1 MILLTNHDI
10 YIYIYVIET
19 LNPPFKSH
27 RNPIVIP
34 NVARATG
41 HHGPPGASCTQLT
54 TAPSCIAMESKE
66 A

>member
-1 MILLTNHDI
+1 M
-10 YIYIYVIET
+10 IET
-19 LNPPFKSH
+19 LNPRFESH

-41 HHGPPGASCTQLT
+41 HHGPPRATTGASCTQLT